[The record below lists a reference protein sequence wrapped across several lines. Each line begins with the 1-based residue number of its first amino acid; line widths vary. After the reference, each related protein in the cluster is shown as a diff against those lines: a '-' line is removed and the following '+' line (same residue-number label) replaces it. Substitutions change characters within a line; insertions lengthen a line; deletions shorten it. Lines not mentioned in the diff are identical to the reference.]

1 MTSWQD
7 LKLKWEY
14 NSRSIIMNEEK
25 KSNVKLFISIAGALT
40 CLVVSAVI
48 ITFKFM
54 KAKAYDDRWKDYDEC
69 GI

>member
-1 MTSWQD
+1 
-7 LKLKWEY
+7 
-14 NSRSIIMNEEK
+14 MNEEK